1 MAKIAAA
8 ALCLAALVAVAVG
21 QGEVERQR
29 LKDLQCWQEVQESP
43 LDACRQVLDR
53 QLAGGMRYGVG
64 PFRWGTGLRMRCCQQ
79 LQDVSR
85 ECRCAAIRS
94 MVRGYEETMPPLGG
108 QGYYYPCSQ
117 AGEGYGYGE
126 SGQRQMYPPCRPGT
140 GGKIGRV
147 RLTKSRQ
154 YAAGMPMMCRL
165 SEPQECNVFSGGDQC
180 TTRVRVSRRDVQDAC
195 ARTNPE

>member
-1 MAKIAAA
+1 MAKIAAAAAA

-53 QLAGGMRYGVG
+53 QLTGGIRYGVG

-85 ECRCAAIRS
+85 QCRCAAIRS
-94 MVRGYEETMPPLGG
+94 MVRGYEETMPPLEKGWG
-108 QGYYYPCSQ
+108 RQQQQPQPGYYPCSE

-126 SGQRQMYPPCRPGT
+126 SGQQPMYPPCRPGI
-140 GGKIGRV
+140 GRKIARV
-147 RLTKSRQ
+147 RLTKARQ

-165 SEPQECNVFSGGDQC
+165 SEPQECNVFSGGDQYY
-180 TTRVRVSRRDVQDAC
+180 
-195 ARTNPE
+195 